1 MLMAVMAYAQE
12 TGGSDSGGAMM
23 DTGGAMMGTGGAMM
37 GESGGAMMDNMMMVT
52 DGTYEVQLSGSQEV
66 PPVTTDAT
74 GSATFTLSGDTLSLT
89 GDFSGLS
96 SPYTASH
103 VHMAAMGENGDV
115 IFPLNVTLDADNM
128 SGIFSADQTLTQE
141 QVDAAMAGNLYINVH
156 SEMNPSGE
164 IRAQLVPDMMGM
176 MGETGGSMRPAVGD
190 SGGAMMGDSGGAMMG
205 DTGGAMMDNNM
216 MSMTFADVDTNG
228 DGSIDQ
234 MEFDTAMGMGMMGG
248 DSGGAMMG
256 ETGGMMG
263 MTFADYDT
271 DGNGSLSEAEFN
283 AMMAPQ

>member
-1 MLMAVMAYAQE
+1 MKKSLLIGILSLMLMAVMAYAQE
-12 TGGSDSGGAMM
+12 TGGSESGGAMM

-176 MGETGGSMRPAVGD
+176 MGETGGSM
-190 SGGAMMGDSGGAMMG
+190 MGDS
-205 DTGGAMMDNNM
+205 GGAMMDNNM